1 MRLFG
6 KNILTSQAI
15 FAINTKN
22 RIITLE
28 FKALKIRK
36 IYRYLVLILILGLS
50 SQMAFATE
58 AADSTALAGKA
69 SWFSR
74 IETWYM
80 DNMSYPAITVLMAA
94 ESSIFPVPSELV
106 VPPAVYVAMD
116 PKSDMSIALILLF
129 STIGALLGAT
139 ANYFILGKWLGRSVM
154 YKFADSRLGHML
166 MMSSEKLQKTE
177 VFFNKH
183 GKISTFIGR
192 FIPVVRHFISIP
204 AGFAKMNYF
213 WFALYTFIGA
223 GLWNCVLA
231 WLGYIAH
238 GQQELIERYSHY
250 IGYSLLALLGLFI
263 LYLVFK
269 NIKKR
274 RAAAK

>member
-1 MRLFG
+1 M
-6 KNILTSQAI
+6 K
-15 FAINTKN
+15 
-22 RIITLE
+22 
-28 FKALKIRK
+28 K
-36 IYRYLVLILILGLS
+36 IYICLVLILILGFS

-58 AADSTALAGKA
+58 VVDSSATAEKT
-69 SWFSR
+69 SWFSHV
-74 IETWYM
+74 EAWYN
-80 DNMSYPAITVLMAA
+80 DNMSYTAITLLMAA

-106 VPPAVYVAMD
+106 VPPAVFVAMN
-116 PKSDMSIALILLF
+116 PESNMSIALILLF
-129 STIGALLGAT
+129 STIGALIGAT

-154 YKFADSRLGHML
+154 YKFADSRLGRML
-166 MMSSEKLQKTE
+166 MMSSEKLQKAE

-204 AGFAKMNYF
+204 AGFAKMNYL
-213 WFALYTFIGA
+213 WFAFYTFVGA

-231 WLGYIAH
+231 YLGYLAH

-250 IGYSLLALLGLFI
+250 IGYGFLALFGVFI
-263 LYLVFK
+263 LYLIFK

-274 RAAAK
+274 KADK